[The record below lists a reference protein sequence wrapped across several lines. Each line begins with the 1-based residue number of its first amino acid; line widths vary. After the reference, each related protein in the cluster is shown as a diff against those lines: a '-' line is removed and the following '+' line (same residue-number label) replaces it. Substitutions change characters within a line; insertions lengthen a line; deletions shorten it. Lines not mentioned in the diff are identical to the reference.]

1 MAFIQVNF
9 YSDSLCRSVPIN
21 ALIPN
26 DLQGW
31 QIQDKI
37 VNDQP
42 MKTLYLLPGYGGSH
56 QDWILNSTL
65 QDLSCK
71 YHLAIITVA
80 GENSFYVDREATGFA
95 YGKYVGEELVQY
107 TRRLFNLS
115 TRREDTYIGG
125 LSMGGYGALRNGLKY
140 ADTFSKIVALS
151 SALIVEEVSK
161 MKPGSWNK
169 VANYDYYVQNFGDLD
184 KLLESDKNPK
194 WLYEKL
200 ERDHNE
206 IPEIFMACGSEDF
219 LIEPN
224 RDMVQFLKDHKAPLT
239 YKEGPGVHDWV
250 FWSEYIKQG
259 VCWIMGEE

>member
-71 YHLAIITVA
+71 Y
-80 GENSFYVDREATGFA
+80 
-95 YGKYVGEELVQY
+95 Q
-107 TRRLFNLS
+107 
-115 TRREDTYIGG
+115 
-125 LSMGGYGALRNGLKY
+125 
-140 ADTFSKIVALS
+140 
-151 SALIVEEVSK
+151 
-161 MKPGSWNK
+161 
-169 VANYDYYVQNFGDLD
+169 
-184 KLLESDKNPK
+184 
-194 WLYEKL
+194 
-200 ERDHNE
+200 
-206 IPEIFMACGSEDF
+206 
-219 LIEPN
+219 
-224 RDMVQFLKDHKAPLT
+224 
-239 YKEGPGVHDWV
+239 
-250 FWSEYIKQG
+250 
-259 VCWIMGEE
+259 